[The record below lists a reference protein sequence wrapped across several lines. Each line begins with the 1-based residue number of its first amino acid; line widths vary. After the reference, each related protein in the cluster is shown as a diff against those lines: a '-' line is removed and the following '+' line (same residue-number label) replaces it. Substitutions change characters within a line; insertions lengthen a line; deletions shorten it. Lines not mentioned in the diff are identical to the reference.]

1 MVSRSRR
8 WGQWLHKTESPP
20 ISASSGHC
28 LLTEWAHLSLS
39 PSVVHGVPLTQPHHK
54 VLSFYVLL
62 VLPITQLSSHPLCM
76 HSTHW
81 QPYYTCIVL
90 LSEHCTISNSMHT
103 LHCLYMSA
111 AYSEHHYILKYHSTG
126 FQCIWLH
133 HIVLFFTLTGFLFH
147 SILSAT
153 SCLYPNT
160 LKIVTLNYDLIML

>member
-1 MVSRSRR
+1 MAGVAGEKARGTGEGNAVGDHMRQR
-8 WGQWLHKTESPP
+8 QSPHTNL
-20 ISASSGHC
+20 SHC

-111 AYSEHHYILKYHSTG
+111 AYSEHHYILKCHSTG

-133 HIVLFFTLTGFLFH
+133 HIVLFFTPTGFL
-147 SILSAT
+147 ILSGT

-160 LKIVTLNYDLIML
+160 